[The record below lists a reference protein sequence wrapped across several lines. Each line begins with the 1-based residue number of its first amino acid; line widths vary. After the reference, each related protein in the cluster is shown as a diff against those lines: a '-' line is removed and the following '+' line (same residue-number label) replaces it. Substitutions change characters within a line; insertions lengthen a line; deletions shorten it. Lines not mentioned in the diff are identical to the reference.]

1 MVPASQRCKQCRK
14 VFPNADKLHGHLGRS
29 ARCLEACVSGSA
41 GASAGGIANDS
52 DSEVAMTATEAAIFG
67 DAGMRATVC
76 EALAFLRFSGR
87 TPVSESVIQ
96 VVKRFMQKWLQT
108 TRDSLEQ
115 SVLPLLPD
123 PAARE
128 QVTGD
133 FRSRLGW
140 LDGLE
145 TRKREMAF
153 LKVHLGASLVLPRK
167 RELPMIKK
175 KKKRKL
181 DSTGGAKEFNHCWDL
196 CLVSQIQAPI
206 EHDSEFRRELLKS
219 SERWSA
225 RAEDVGSLQESLDKL
240 HGDVASAALA
250 DFDVEK

>member
-1 MVPASQRCKQCRK
+1 MVPAPQRCKQCRK

-29 ARCLEACVSGSA
+29 ARCLEAYVSGSA

-52 DSEVAMTATEAAIFG
+52 EVAMTATEAARFG
-67 DAGMRATVC
+67 DAVMQTAVC
-76 EALAFLRFSGR
+76 KALAFLRFSGR

-96 VVKRFMQKWLQT
+96 EVKSFMQEWLQT
-108 TRDSLEQ
+108 TRLSLKQ

-128 QVTGD
+128 QVAGD

-153 LKVHLGASLVLPRK
+153 LKVHLGASLVLPHK
-167 RELPMIKK
+167 RELPIKK
-175 KKKRKL
+175 KKKRML
-181 DSTGGAKEFNHCWDL
+181 DLTEGAKE
-196 CLVSQIQAPI
+196 SKP
-206 EHDSEFRRELLKS
+206 LLGH
-219 SERWSA
+219 
-225 RAEDVGSLQESLDKL
+225 VLD
-240 HGDVASAALA
+240 LA
-250 DFDVEK
+250 DSSADRARLGVPP

>member
-1 MVPASQRCKQCRK
+1 

-41 GASAGGIANDS
+41 GASACGIANDS

-67 DAGMRATVC
+67 DADICATVC
-76 EALAFLRFSGR
+76 EVLAFLRFSGR

-128 QVTGD
+128 QVTGH
-133 FRSRLGW
+133 FRSHLGW
-140 LDGLE
+140 LDGLGM
-145 TRKREMAF
+145 RKLEMAF
-153 LKVHLGASLVLPRK
+153 
-167 RELPMIKK
+167 
-175 KKKRKL
+175 
-181 DSTGGAKEFNHCWDL
+181 
-196 CLVSQIQAPI
+196 
-206 EHDSEFRRELLKS
+206 
-219 SERWSA
+219 
-225 RAEDVGSLQESLDKL
+225 
-240 HGDVASAALA
+240 
-250 DFDVEK
+250 

>member
-1 MVPASQRCKQCRK
+1 M
-14 VFPNADKLHGHLGRS
+14 FPNADKLHGHLGRS
-29 ARCLEACVSGSA
+29 ARCLEAYVSGSL
-41 GASAGGIANDS
+41 GASAVGIAN
-52 DSEVAMTATEAAIFG
+52 DSEVAMTATKAARFG
-67 DAGMRATVC
+67 DAGMRAKVC

-96 VVKRFMQKWLQT
+96 VVKDFMRDWLQM
-108 TRDSLEQ
+108 TRRSLEG

-145 TRKREMAF
+145 TRELEMAF
-153 LKVHLGASLVLPRK
+153 LKVHLGASLVLPLK
-167 RELPMIKK
+167 RELPIKK

-181 DSTGGAKEFNHCWDL
+181 DSTEGAKELSYC
-196 CLVSQIQAPI
+196 
-206 EHDSEFRRELLKS
+206 
-219 SERWSA
+219 
-225 RAEDVGSLQESLDKL
+225 
-240 HGDVASAALA
+240 
-250 DFDVEK
+250 

>member
-1 MVPASQRCKQCRK
+1 MR
-14 VFPNADKLHGHLGRS
+14 LHGQHLARS
-29 ARCLEACVSGSA
+29 ARCLEASVSGSA
-41 GASAGGIANDS
+41 GASAGGIVN
-52 DSEVAMTATEAAIFG
+52 DSEVAMTATEAARCG
-67 DAGMRATVC
+67 DAGMRAKVC
-76 EALAFLRFSGR
+76 EALASLRFSGR

-96 VVKRFMQKWLQT
+96 EVKSFMQEWLQT
-108 TRDSLEQ
+108 TRLSLEQ

-153 LKVHLGASLVLPRK
+153 LKDHLDNSLVLPLK
-167 RELPMIKK
+167 RELPVKE

-181 DSTGGAKEFNHCWDL
+181 DSSGGTKEVNHCWDL
-196 CLVSQIQAPI
+196 CLI
-206 EHDSEFRRELLKS
+206 K
-219 SERWSA
+219 
-225 RAEDVGSLQESLDKL
+225 
-240 HGDVASAALA
+240 
-250 DFDVEK
+250 